1 MKKEKN
7 LKLNAVMNAVLTM
20 SSFLFSLITYP
31 YVARVL
37 GPAGT
42 GRVLFVHSLTT
53 YFNMFAQLGI
63 PVYGVRACAA
73 VRDNK
78 EELSKTAQELLLLN
92 LIMSLFSFLFLGAG
106 ILAIP
111 RLRDEKTLI
120 ILMSSCLV
128 LSMIGMEWLFMAVE
142 DYTFMA
148 VRSVA
153 VKLLA
158 LVLMFLMVRSESHV
172 LRYGLI
178 LTLALYGHFFLNFL
192 SIRRYIR
199 LKPVKGLSIRRHLR
213 PVMTFFLMSFAV
225 TIYTNLDTLMLG
237 FMKGDT
243 ETGYYGT
250 AAKIKTALSAM
261 VTSLGAVLLP
271 RASYYVEQKRFEEF
285 RTMSRRALGVVF
297 LIAPAAAL
305 YFFLYARQSVIL
317 IAGEEF
323 LPGTASLQ
331 ILMPTLLLIG
341 LTNILGMQILVP
353 LKREKAV
360 FLSEVIGAGTD
371 LVLNLLLIPRFGAAG
386 AAIGTLAAELAVL
399 VVQAWALR
407 TELKSLFSGIPYLRI
422 LLALLLSGALAW
434 GFRYFSWRNILIL
447 VVSAAVFFASDFLLL
462 YLLRVPALREI
473 ISGLSARLF
482 HKNSPEEENKDS

>member
-1 MKKEKN
+1 M
-7 LKLNAVMNAVLTM
+7 
-20 SSFLFSLITYP
+20 
-31 YVARVL
+31 
-37 GPAGT
+37 
-42 GRVLFVHSLTT
+42 
-53 YFNMFAQLGI
+53 
-63 PVYGVRACAA
+63 
-73 VRDNK
+73 RDNK

-243 ETGYYGT
+243 EIGDGH
-250 AAKIKTALSAM
+250 
-261 VTSLGAVLLP
+261 LP
-271 RASYYVEQKRFEEF
+271 WGS
-285 RTMSRRALGVVF
+285 
-297 LIAPAAAL
+297 AAA
-305 YFFLYARQSVIL
+305 AR
-317 IAGEEF
+317 
-323 LPGTASLQ
+323 
-331 ILMPTLLLIG
+331 
-341 LTNILGMQILVP
+341 
-353 LKREKAV
+353 
-360 FLSEVIGAGTD
+360 
-371 LVLNLLLIPRFGAAG
+371 
-386 AAIGTLAAELAVL
+386 
-399 VVQAWALR
+399 
-407 TELKSLFSGIPYLRI
+407 
-422 LLALLLSGALAW
+422 
-434 GFRYFSWRNILIL
+434 
-447 VVSAAVFFASDFLLL
+447 FLLCGTETL
-462 YLLRVPALREI
+462 
-473 ISGLSARLF
+473 
-482 HKNSPEEENKDS
+482 